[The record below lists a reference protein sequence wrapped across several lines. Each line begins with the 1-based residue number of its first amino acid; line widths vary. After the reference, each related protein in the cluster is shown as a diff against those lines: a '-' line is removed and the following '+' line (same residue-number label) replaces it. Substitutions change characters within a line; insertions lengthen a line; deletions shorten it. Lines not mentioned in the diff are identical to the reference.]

1 MLRSMTGYGEARI
14 KSGAFQAN
22 VVIRSLNNRGFK
34 LNLTAA
40 EELNHLSAQ
49 IEKLARSFVSRGTL
63 YIQIECE
70 NPEEPLFV
78 IDKKVL
84 SSYYSQLISLKKS
97 LGLPPD
103 ASIELLALLPG
114 SVSGAQGALG
124 IQPALSASERSRR
137 GRAASSLAPAILAAL
152 QQALKKLNRNREEE
166 GAKTGKEISK
176 RAESIQKALLAVE
189 KQQKN
194 FLTDYSRRL
203 AKRLRGILR
212 SVPAEVSGKDLA
224 REAALVAERQ
234 DVSEEIERLRI
245 HLGQLSGA
253 LKSRQPV
260 GRRLEFITQEMLREA
275 NTIAS
280 KSIDPQ
286 LVVPVLKMKSE
297 VDRIREQAQN
307 LE

>member
-1 MLRSMTGYGEARI
+1 MTGYGEARI

-34 LNLTAA
+34 LNLAA
-40 EELNHLSAQ
+40 PVPGTEELNYLSAQ

-63 YIQIECE
+63 YIQIESG
-70 NPEEPLFV
+70 NLEEMLFL
-78 IDKKVL
+78 INKRVL
-84 SSYYSQLISLKKS
+84 SSYYSQLVSLKKS
-97 LGLPPD
+97 LGLTPD
-103 ASIELLALLPG
+103 VSVELLALLPG
-114 SVSGAQGALG
+114 SVSGAQGAPG
-124 IQPALSASERSRR
+124 IQPALSAPGRSRR
-137 GRAASSLAPAILAAL
+137 CRAASSLAPAILAAL
-152 QQALKKLNRNREEE
+152 EQALKKLNRSREEE
-166 GAKTGKEISK
+166 GAKIGKEISK

-189 KQQKN
+189 KQQKH

-203 AKRLRGILR
+203 AKRLKGILR
-212 SVPAEVSGKDLA
+212 NVPAEVSDKDLA
-224 REAALVAERQ
+224 REAAMVAERQ

-260 GRRLEFITQEMLREA
+260 GRRLEFVTQEMLREA

-280 KSIDPQ
+280 KSVDPQ
-286 LVVPVLKMKSE
+286 LVVPVLRMKSE